1 MTAGMNLSTGR
12 WRRLPGLDA
21 ILVLLGFAVF
31 GLIVFATQNRVV
43 GWEPGYNELQ
53 PKHHGW
59 VSSHTLAIIA
69 HATPA
74 NAFVGYAEASID
86 ENGEKQYDY
95 FDRYPVFFSVGM
107 HTLLSLKSRLSTQIY
122 LAKQA
127 MNGVFLLTVIVAYL
141 LVRKLTGQTLASF
154 AVAVAS
160 FSSPYLL
167 FYKDMVHYDQ
177 PALLGIL
184 ILIYAIALA
193 KIDNRRRV
201 VYGAA
206 LLSVSLGRGYASYA
220 VLATWVLLEALPL
233 LRMRDLSWSQ
243 RWVQF
248 VRLDAVRAFLLAIG
262 WGAACLLYNTGIEA
276 YRRGV
281 PFVETSIVQSAIN
294 RLALSEGFNESYLRI
309 LNWRTFLLDQ
319 VIRVVRWSFPVWEY
333 EGSAALSAA
342 IVAAMLIAVTWHAR
356 RLEAGRRMVVS
367 ILAGS
372 GVVWLFAMRNLSAFH
387 DYTAMYYLGIPLAF
401 YSAVASRLRLPRLA
415 WIAVVLLSLVVFTR
429 RDLEIQDLHTRLGQP
444 FNTYT
449 HDFMRMAEV
458 LPGPGQSIEVEDGV
472 PYAPYAFG
480 FYLPGDFQASGP
492 ATSYV
497 ISRRRGRLPDLLTP
511 DNGRLFLFER

>member
-1 MTAGMNLSTGR
+1 MNLSTGR
-12 WRRLPGLDA
+12 WRRPPELDT

-31 GLIVFATQNRVV
+31 SGIVFAPQNRVV

-74 NAFVGYAEASID
+74 NAFVGYAVASID

-141 LVRKLTGQTLASF
+141 LVRKLTGRTLSSF
-154 AVAVAS
+154 AIAVAS
-160 FSSPYLL
+160 VSSPYLL

-184 ILIYAIALA
+184 ILIYAIALH
-193 KIDNRRRV
+193 KIDHHRRM

-206 LLSVSLGRGYASYA
+206 LLSVSLGRGYASFA
-220 VLATWVLLEALPL
+220 VLGTWVFLEALSL
-233 LRMRDLSWSQ
+233 IRLRDLPWPQ
-243 RWVQF
+243 RWGRF

-262 WGAACLLYNTGIEA
+262 WGAACLLYNTGVEA

-281 PFVETSIVQSAIN
+281 PLGETSIVLSAIN
-294 RLALSEGFNESYLRI
+294 RLALNEGFNESYLPI
-309 LNWRTFLLDQ
+309 LNSR
-319 VIRVVRWSFPVWEY
+319 PVLF
-333 EGSAALSAA
+333 SP
-342 IVAAMLIAVTWHAR
+342 LI
-356 RLEAGRRMVVS
+356 S
-367 ILAGS
+367 
-372 GVVWLFAMRNLSAFH
+372 
-387 DYTAMYYLGIPLAF
+387 
-401 YSAVASRLRLPRLA
+401 
-415 WIAVVLLSLVVFTR
+415 
-429 RDLEIQDLHTRLGQP
+429 
-444 FNTYT
+444 
-449 HDFMRMAEV
+449 
-458 LPGPGQSIEVEDGV
+458 
-472 PYAPYAFG
+472 
-480 FYLPGDFQASGP
+480 
-492 ATSYV
+492 
-497 ISRRRGRLPDLLTP
+497 
-511 DNGRLFLFER
+511 